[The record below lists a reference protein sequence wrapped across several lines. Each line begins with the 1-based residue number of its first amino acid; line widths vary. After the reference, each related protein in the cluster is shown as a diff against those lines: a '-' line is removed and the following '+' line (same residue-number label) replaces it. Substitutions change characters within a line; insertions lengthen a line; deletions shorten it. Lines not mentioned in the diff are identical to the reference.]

1 MTRSH
6 VRLNGQQKYRLISL
20 VESSDLPASFILDV
34 AGISPK
40 SYRRWRRQFQEQGM
54 DGLQDKRL
62 GQGKKCNDKI
72 IQDAVFE
79 LLHSPPRLHDI
90 NRTTWKLADLRRV
103 LSQKKQIHVSTDIVS
118 QIIKNAGYKWRKAK
132 NVLTSNDPQYREK
145 LHKIKSILSRLG
157 PRDRF
162 FSIDE
167 FGPFSVKAQGGRR
180 LVRGNEFPI
189 VPQYQKSKGRLIITA
204 ALELARNKV
213 THFYST
219 GKNTAEMIKLLDIL
233 LDEYKD
239 CRRLYL
245 SWDAASWHASKRFLK
260 HAEEVN
266 SSSYRKTNRTPR
278 VELALLPARAQFLNV
293 IESVFSGLARAVIHN
308 SDYGSV
314 DECKAAIDRYFE
326 KRDQH
331 FAKHPKRAGKKM
343 WGEERTSSVFS
354 ESQNCK
360 TPGWR

>member
-1 MTRSH
+1 
-6 VRLNGQQKYRLISL
+6 
-20 VESSDLPASFILDV
+20 
-34 AGISPK
+34 
-40 SYRRWRRQFQEQGM
+40 M
-54 DGLQDKRL
+54 DGLQNKRL
-62 GQGKKCNDKI
+62 GRPKKHDDKTI
-72 IQDAVFE
+72 HDAVFE
-79 LLHSPPRLHDI
+79 LLHSPPSLYDI
-90 NRTTWKLADLRRV
+90 NRTTWKLADLKRV
-103 LSQKKQIHVSTDIVS
+103 LGQEKQIHVSKTLVS

-132 NVLTSNDPQYREK
+132 KVLTSNDPQYREK
-145 LHKIKSILSRLG
+145 LDKIKSILSRLG

-180 LVRGNEFPI
+180 LVRGNEFPV

-204 ALELARNKV
+204 ALELATNKV

-219 GKNTAEMIKLLDIL
+219 GKNTVEMIKLLDIL
-233 LDEYKD
+233 LDEYND

-260 HAEEVN
+260 HVEEVN
-266 SSSYRKTNRTPR
+266 SISYRRTNGTPR
-278 VELALLPARAQFLNV
+278 VELAPLPARAQFLNV

-314 DECKAAIDRYFE
+314 DKCKAAIDRYFKE
-326 KRDQH
+326 RNQH
-331 FAKHPKRAGKKM
+331 FAKHPKRAGKKI
-343 WGEERTSSVFS
+343 WGDERTPSVFS

-360 TPGWR
+360 TPRWR